1 MMVQL
6 ASGNTILQ
14 TITTEDKRGRVMG
27 LYTMSVAGMV
37 PFGTLF
43 SGFVAKFIGASST
56 IFIGGLAC
64 ACGAFAFYR
73 ALPGLREQVR
83 PIYRDLGII
92 VEMSEG
98 S

>member
-6 ASGNTILQ
+6 AAGNTILQ

-43 SGFVAKFIGASST
+43 SGFLAKFIGAPST
-56 IFIGGLAC
+56 IFVGGLAC
-64 ACGAFAFYR
+64 AYGAFAFYR
-73 ALPGLREQVR
+73 VLPRLREQVR